1 MVVKNPPANAGD
13 TRDSGLIPGMGQ
25 FPGGGNG
32 NPLQYSCLGNPMDRG
47 DWWAT
52 VHGVAE
58 SGTAEHTHTHTH
70 THTGTHIDVDFR
82 AHPESELMYLISLV
96 AWSDP
101 LGPTSLG
108 GLTDDEKASV
118 PPNLHQQPSQ
128 GSSGLCIPLR

>member
-1 MVVKNPPANAGD
+1 
-13 TRDSGLIPGMGQ
+13 
-25 FPGGGNG
+25 
-32 NPLQYSCLGNPMDRG
+32 
-47 DWWAT
+47 
-52 VHGVAE
+52 
-58 SGTAEHTHTHTH
+58 
-70 THTGTHIDVDFR
+70 
-82 AHPESELMYLISLV
+82 MYLISLV